1 MRLIVTE
8 LLLSILRKAGVGG
21 PYSADALFTDIK
33 RKISRVLAAA
43 ILLAFVNLWISTAIY
58 VMVAILIPIVGTITF
73 FGKPVLSASFLHP
86 RAERTGSR
94 QPRDWPFM
102 HASWPH
108 KNASRAL
115 I

>member
-21 PYSADALFTDIK
+21 PYSATDIK

-58 VMVAILIPIVGTITF
+58 VMVAILIR
-73 FGKPVLSASFLHP
+73 FLGNQYC
-86 RAERTGSR
+86 R
-94 QPRDWPFM
+94 
-102 HASWPH
+102 
-108 KNASRAL
+108 L
-115 I
+115 IFTPSS